1 MMCPIAIPVQRVL
14 QSEEIRLFHRSLLSL
29 NVDIETGVEVV
40 QRTDCDSGIAG
51 CQIEHQ
57 HVDVGFVRVRMGVN
71 DQNHGVVPTNLA
83 FSKNGKAPCS
93 LSMAALK

>member
-1 MMCPIAIPVQRVL
+1 MCPIAIPVQRVL

-40 QRTDCDSGIAG
+40 QRTDCDIGIVG
-51 CQIEHQ
+51 CQLEHQ
-57 HVDVGFVRVRMGVN
+57 LVDVGFVGVRMGVN